1 MKKISKLA
9 IFSFIFSSFIFLIPF
24 IDSCVL
30 YPFPREA
37 LYKLLDYG
45 GNFAALILGIIA
57 LIHIKRTE
65 LRGKWLAILSVILG
79 AIASLYV

>member
-9 IFSFIFSSFIFLIPF
+9 IFSFLFSTFIFLIPF
-24 IDSCVL
+24 IDSYVP

-37 LYKLLDYG
+37 LYSLLDYG
-45 GNFAALILGIIA
+45 GNFAALMLGIIA
-57 LIHIKRTE
+57 LIHVKRTG

-79 AIASLYV
+79 VIASLYV

>member
-9 IFSFIFSSFIFLIPF
+9 IFSFVFSAFIFLIPF
-24 IDSCVL
+24 IDSYVP
-30 YPFPREA
+30 YPFPRQT
-37 LYKLLDYG
+37 LYSLLDYG

-57 LIHIKRTE
+57 LIHVKKAG

>member
-1 MKKISKLA
+1 MKKISKLV
-9 IFSFIFSSFIFLIPF
+9 ILSFIFSAFIFLIPF
-24 IDSCVL
+24 IDSYVP

-37 LYKLLDYG
+37 VYSFLDYG

-57 LIHIKRTE
+57 LIYVKKKR
-65 LRGKWLAILSVILG
+65 LRGQWFAILSIILA